1 MKFTRQTSLKTV
13 LEVTGPGMSAL
24 ATAPVIGAITKGV
37 EAYCAFLQ
45 GKGGQGGKRAH
56 TWEVKAALQCIFR
69 ERPVIIDGG
78 AAVGQW
84 SQTFLD
90 HRPDARMVMIEPQP
104 SSYAAI
110 ERLALPGATLLPSAL
125 GDQPGTATLHAPKE
139 AAVVASFHK
148 RRDSR
153 WKDLKY
159 DSFEVP
165 VTTVSEIART
175 HELDFIDF
183 LKMDIEGHEL
193 AALRGAEDLMARS
206 GLGGIAFE
214 FGPGNVN
221 SRTMFVDFFE
231 LLDGFGFE
239 IFRVR
244 PGGGLLPIP
253 RYDEDC
259 EFYSGTCNY
268 VARLRD
274 HPYHP
279 RNGGAKS

>member
-1 MKFTRQTSLKTV
+1 MKFTRQTSLKTA

-165 VTTVSEIART
+165 VTTVSEIARA